1 MSSSEIEKLVF
12 LLNDLIEDDGLID
25 TPIDGLK
32 LFKASE
38 PTVEETVV
46 YDPCLCVVAR
56 GGKEI
61 VVGDTVYTYNPAQ
74 SLIVSVDM
82 PAYTRVSEASSEE
95 PCIAL
100 VLEIHGGTIAELLSE
115 GTSVGA
121 PRRAER
127 AVGVTPIN
135 SPLLQALTRLVA
147 LLTTP
152 DDIRA
157 LSPLILRE
165 VHYRLLTGVQGEQLR
180 QVAVPGAPAQ
190 RIADAISWIKEHYS
204 ERMRVENL
212 AGKVG
217 LSSSAFY
224 QHFKAVTSLSP
235 VQYQKRFRLQ
245 EARRL
250 MMSDGLG
257 AAEAAFAVGYESP
270 SQFGREYRRLF
281 GASPTKSVTIVAAT
295 P

>member
-1 MSSSEIEKLVF
+1 MKSDEIETLVA
-12 LLNDLIEDDGLID
+12 LLNDLIQDDGLIN
-25 TPIDGLK
+25 TPIDGLRI
-32 LFKASE
+32 FKASE
-38 PTVEETVV
+38 PTEEETVV
-46 YDPCLCVVAR
+46 YNPCLCMVAL

-61 VVGDTVYTYNPAQ
+61 VVGDTVYAYNPAQ

-82 PAYTRVSEASSEE
+82 PAYTRVAVASPEE

-100 VLEIHGGTIAELLSE
+100 VLELNGGTIAELLSE

-121 PRRAER
+121 PGRPER
-127 AVGVTPIN
+127 AVGVTPVN

-147 LLTTP
+147 LVKTP
-152 DDIRA
+152 QDIKA

-165 VHYRLLTGVQGEQLR
+165 IHYRLLTGAQGEQLR

-190 RIADAISWIKEHYS
+190 RIADAIMWLKEHFT
-204 ERMRVENL
+204 EPMKVENL
-212 AGKVG
+212 AGRVG

-235 VQYQKRFRLQ
+235 LQYQKRFRLQ

-250 MMSDGLG
+250 MMSDGMG

-281 GASPTKSVTIVAAT
+281 GATPAQSVAAIAAN
-295 P
+295 